1 MPSEALAI
9 WQDYGNMVCMKLS
22 IQKVSF
28 ILMFIVL
35 SAVIM
40 IEAGVIIKP
49 LAFAFLAA
57 SIFLKPVRWLEKK
70 GMGRIWSALTAML
83 TGSLIIGVFGFF
95 LASETIQVM
104 TTLKSELN
112 VEQPSQAIA
121 NKINENLPVSQLH
134 LSKDEVAGT
143 FRKMLSDV
151 GVPLISD
158 TFKSTSYI
166 MTNGLL
172 SLIYTFLILL
182 YRQGIVR
189 VIMQIGSSTF
199 SEKSAGLLRK
209 ILKTGQ
215 QYLSG
220 LGIVIIILAVLYGLV
235 FRAFGLDYP
244 IVFAVVAATL
254 AVIPYIGTTLGAS
267 LPIIYAFLS
276 YDNHYIAL
284 GLIASILAIQL
295 LEGNLL
301 TPKVIGGN
309 MELNPLA
316 SLFAVVAGNFIW
328 GLAGMVLFLPLAAML
343 RIVFEHNKSFKPLAD
358 LAGKDLT
365 IRE

>member
-1 MPSEALAI
+1 
-9 WQDYGNMVCMKLS
+9 MKLS
-22 IQKVSF
+22 IQKASF
-28 ILMFIVL
+28 ILLFIVL
-35 SAVIM
+35 SAVIL
-40 IEAGVIIKP
+40 IEAGVLIKP

-57 SIFLKPVRWLEKK
+57 SVFLKPVRWLEKK
-70 GMGRIWSALTAML
+70 GMGRVWAALVAMVS
-83 TGSLIIGVFGFF
+83 GSLLIGVLGFF
-95 LASETIQVM
+95 LVSETVEVM
-104 TTLKSELN
+104 TTLKTELK

-121 NKINENLPVSQLH
+121 NEINKNLPASQMH
-134 LSKDEVAGT
+134 LTKDEVAGT

-151 GVPLISD
+151 GMPLISD
-158 TFKSTSYI
+158 TFKSTSYLVS
-166 MTNGLL
+166 NALL
-172 SLIYTFLILL
+172 ALIYIFLILI
-182 YRQGIVR
+182 YRQGIVK
-189 VIMQIGSSTF
+189 VIAQIGSRAF
-199 SEKSAGLLRK
+199 SEKSATLLHK

-215 QYLSG
+215 QYLGG
-220 LGIVIIILAVLYGLV
+220 LGILITILAVLYGLV

-267 LPIIYAFLS
+267 LPVIYAFLS

-284 GLIASILAIQL
+284 GLIASILIIQL

-301 TPKVIGGN
+301 TPKIVGGN

-328 GLAGMVLFLPLAAML
+328 GLAGMVLFLPLAAMV
-343 RIVFEHNKSFKPLAD
+343 RIVFEHNKSLKPLAE

-365 IRE
+365 ERE